1 MIDINATVE
10 PFTLNDQFGVEHNIQ
25 IRPKILICS
34 FGKSTG
40 KIISSYFDAQ
50 GKEYIKKYGIEL
62 MADVSS
68 VPSFLRKTIIV
79 PKMKKYSFEILLS
92 DDEKFSN
99 QFPSKEDSLTIIKME
114 NGVVSEIIYASN
126 EDELKVAIEGI
137 SHL

>member
-1 MIDINATVE
+1 MIDINATIE

-40 KIISSYFDAQ
+40 KLISSYFDAKD
-50 GKEYIKKYGIEL
+50 KEYLNKYDIEL

-92 DDEKFSN
+92 ADKKFSN
-99 QFPSKEDSLTIIKME
+99 EFPRKEDNLTVIKME
-114 NGVVSEIIYASN
+114 NGVVREISFCSDA
-126 EDELKVAIEGI
+126 DELKDAIEN
-137 SHL
+137 